1 MMGRTDHYRELQVSR
16 DAESEVIEKAFRT
29 LALKYH
35 PDSGVSG
42 DARRMQRI
50 NAAYAVLRDSAS
62 RREYDRTLTTTTTGA
77 SGWDVFW
84 DSGLVGLYQQ
94 HRRTTR
100 T

>member
-1 MMGRTDHYRELQVSR
+1 MGRVDHYQELQVAR
-16 DAESEVIEKAFRT
+16 DAEPEVIEKAFRT

-35 PDSGVSG
+35 PDSGESG

-50 NAAYAVLRDSAS
+50 NAAYAVLRDSVS
-62 RREYDRTLTTTTTGA
+62 RKEYDKTFTNADAGA

-84 DSGLVGLYQQ
+84 DSGLVGLYKQ
-94 HRRTTR
+94 HRITR